1 LISDRDLKN
10 ARAGA
15 ARSWRACR
23 GYVELDDLIGEAYLW
38 LASNQKKV
46 DEWRDDGKKGEN
58 MIALSCYRKAQK
70 FVARE
75 RARRTGG
82 KESDQT
88 YYTIAMLEDLLPF
101 VWSYEDWTGS
111 GVVNELAPSSVSRP
125 SEGNNRLAML
135 SDVAHAMRR
144 LSDDERDLLRERF
157 AGAGTPLAV
166 LADEHGVHHST
177 IIRRIDNILTK
188 MSDWLGGE
196 PPWYVSHTGKRVN
209 RDV

>member
-1 LISDRDLKN
+1 VIADKDLKN

-38 LASNQKKV
+38 LASNEKKV
-46 DEWRDDGKKGEN
+46 DEWREEGKKGEH

-70 FVARE
+70 FVAKE

-82 KESDQT
+82 EESDQT
-88 YYTIAMLEDLLPF
+88 YYPVSLLEDLLPH
-101 VWSYEDWTGS
+101 VWSYDEWASS
-111 GVVNELAPSSVSRP
+111 GVVNELAPSRMSRP

-135 SDVAHAMRR
+135 ADVAHVMRR
-144 LSDDERDLLRERF
+144 LPAEERDLLRERF
-157 AGAGTPLAV
+157 AGAGTPLSVMAEER
-166 LADEHGVHHST
+166 DVHHST
-177 IIRRIDNILTK
+177 IIRRIDNILSK